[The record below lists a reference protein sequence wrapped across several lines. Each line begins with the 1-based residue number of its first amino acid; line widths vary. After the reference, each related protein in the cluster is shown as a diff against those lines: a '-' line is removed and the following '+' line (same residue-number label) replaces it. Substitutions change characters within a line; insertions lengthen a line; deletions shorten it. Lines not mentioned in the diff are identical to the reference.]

1 MLYVWH
7 MKTKT
12 PIYVLEKIWKFKP
25 GIKLAQD
32 NIYEILIRPCNVS
45 YNVYRRFSL
54 GLPTRTR
61 IVTHEGCVMAWWS
74 PSSDMHS
81 CSNNKSKTFEE
92 FMVIANIKN
101 IFPDMENWLINY
113 EWNSYFVKTID
124 LKKNEVLYDNQ
135 DTILAKLNEQC
146 KTI

>member
-1 MLYVWH
+1 
-7 MKTKT
+7 
-12 PIYVLEKIWKFKP
+12 
-25 GIKLAQD
+25 
-32 NIYEILIRPCNVS
+32 
-45 YNVYRRFSL
+45 
-54 GLPTRTR
+54 
-61 IVTHEGCVMAWWS
+61 MAWWS

-92 FMVIANIKN
+92 FMVNANIKN
-101 IFPDMENWLINY
+101 IFPVMENWLIKY